1 MSGVYMNLRII
12 FCKSLC
18 NPTPS
23 DQASSALRSE
33 TTDKN
38 TYLHVPEKNKRI
50 FVNNYYYTS
59 ISESLISVL
68 LLDLFL
74 YMKIQDLH

>member
-12 FCKSLC
+12 FSKSLC

-23 DQASSALRSE
+23 DQASLVLRSE

-38 TYLHVPEKNKRI
+38 TYLHVTEKNKKKE
-50 FVNNYYYTS
+50 YL
-59 ISESLISVL
+59 LIITIIL
-68 LLDLFL
+68 PFL
-74 YMKIQDLH
+74 NH